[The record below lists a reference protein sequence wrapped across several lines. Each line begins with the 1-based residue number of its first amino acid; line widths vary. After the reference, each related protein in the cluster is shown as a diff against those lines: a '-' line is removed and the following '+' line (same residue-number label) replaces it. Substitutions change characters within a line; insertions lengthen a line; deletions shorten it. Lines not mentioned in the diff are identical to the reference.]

1 MSGRK
6 KHLKKRSFD
15 SDKLHQL
22 AAKLDGGLALG
33 RVLLGRGI
41 ETPAAARKFLE
52 PQFHDLPSAYA
63 PDGIEEAGRL
73 VFESTGIFIG
83 LGNNSLETTVS
94 THSLKCILESL
105 NKSVSVGPL
114 NEPEEFG
121 DEEELCILIG
131 PRSCEL
137 TVAAENKTI
146 ILRRESNS
154 GDSVNSRIC
163 FLDSNYS
170 WPELVCFLSEVVLR
184 KYYQLEIPDFV
195 AVDLETTGK
204 NPRSSEIIE
213 IGALKFERGICVDK
227 FETFVASTE
236 TIPREITEIT
246 GIEQQDLK
254 DAPTPE
260 LALKKFIEF
269 VGDKQ
274 LVAHN
279 AGFDVSFLRHHS
291 KKYLGTRLQ
300 FQFEDTMRLAQ
311 SSIPGLPG
319 FGLDVVADYLNIDL
333 GTHHRALSDART
345 SALIYLKIFDRKSEV
360 IKNNL
365 NKIFGYLAIALD
377 SSPGPLSRPGRIIY
391 RLGARQ
397 FWTSEN
403 PLFEFFRQ
411 QFELVHTKPWLPSN
425 LTKTFRAARGSGEVN
440 GVRWLLEAE
449 SKQQLKKIV
458 AELDSNKEREETDL
472 FPELITDWIEKYDG
486 ELKKSELT
494 VNLFRQLEKTA
505 PWDEKNTPCC
515 FLLSGCS
522 MINIDSRGCDPI
534 YTVLCGDTW
543 LHVRKLSPLN
553 IRSELKLG
561 QKIDLHVVPV
571 IRFRYGR
578 EVVELFWVD

>member
-6 KHLKKRSFD
+6 KHLGERFVD
-15 SDKLHQL
+15 SDKLHRL
-22 AAKLDGGLALG
+22 AAKLDGGIALG

-41 ETPAAARKFLE
+41 ETPAEAQKFLD
-52 PQFHDLPSAYA
+52 PQFPDLPSAYA
-63 PDGIEEAGRL
+63 PDGMEEAGRL

-83 LGNNSLETTVS
+83 WGNNSLETIISV
-94 THSLKCILESL
+94 HCLKCILESL

-114 NEPEEFG
+114 NESEESG
-121 DEEELCILIG
+121 GEEELCIFIG
-131 PRSCEL
+131 PRSSEL
-137 TVAAENKTI
+137 PGAVENQKI
-146 ILRRESNS
+146 ILRGESNP
-154 GDSVNSRIC
+154 GDSANSRIC
-163 FLDSNYS
+163 FLDSKYS

-213 IGALKFERGICVDK
+213 IGALKYERGICVDK
-227 FETFVASTE
+227 FETFVASTD
-236 TIPREITEIT
+236 TIPREITKIT

-260 LALKKFIEF
+260 VALKKFIEF
-269 VGDKQ
+269 VGDMQ

-279 AGFDVSFLRHHS
+279 AGFDVSFLRYHN
-291 KKYLGTRLQ
+291 KKYLGSRTQ
-300 FQFEDTMRLAQ
+300 FRFEDTMRLAQ
-311 SSIPGLPG
+311 SSIPGLAG
-319 FGLDVVADYLNIDL
+319 FGLDVVAGYLNIDL

-360 IKNNL
+360 IKENL
-365 NKIFGYLAIALD
+365 NELFGYLAIGLD
-377 SSPGPLSRPGRIIY
+377 SSPDSLSQPGRIIY

-411 QFELVHTKPWLPSN
+411 QLEPVCSKPWLPSN
-425 LTKTFRAARGSGEVN
+425 LTGTFRAARSTGKVK
-440 GVRWLLEAE
+440 GVQRLLEAK
-449 SKQQLKKIV
+449 SKQQVKKLV
-458 AELDSNKEREETDL
+458 ADLDSNKERKETEL
-472 FPELITDWIEKYDG
+472 FPEFITGWIEKYDG
-486 ELKKSELT
+486 ELKNSQLT

-505 PWDEKNTPCC
+505 PWDENNPPCC

-522 MINIDSRGCDPI
+522 LINIDSRGCDPV
-534 YTVLCGDTW
+534 YTVRCGDTW
-543 LHVRKLSPLN
+543 LHVRKLSPAD
-553 IRSELKLG
+553 IRKKLQPG
-561 QKIDLHVVPV
+561 QKIDLYVIPV

-578 EVVELFWVD
+578 EVMELFWVD